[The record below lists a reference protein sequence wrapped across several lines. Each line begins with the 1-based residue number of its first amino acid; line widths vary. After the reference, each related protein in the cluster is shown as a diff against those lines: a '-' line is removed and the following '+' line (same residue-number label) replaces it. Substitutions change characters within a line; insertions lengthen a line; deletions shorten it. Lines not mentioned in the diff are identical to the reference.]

1 LNTIKQTFSSKNNNV
16 IAVATIIMTLEI
28 RTDGNSGGLD
38 LEKFIRGLWV
48 FTAKNKSLVK
58 QVPPPLASLQPY
70 GESQ

>member
-1 LNTIKQTFSSKNNNV
+1 
-16 IAVATIIMTLEI
+16 MTLEI